1 MRIFFYEPILSSQ
14 QQQKINIKTHNA
26 KTQLIRFN
34 YSDLIGKIHDFY
46 NNFMDLNVN
55 VDLKVLHRRIQ

>member
-1 MRIFFYEPILSSQ
+1 MRIFFYEPIFSQ
-14 QQQKINIKTHNA
+14 EQQQKINIQTLNA

-34 YSDLIGKIHDFY
+34 HSDLIEKIHDFY

-55 VDLKVLHRRIQ
+55 LHRRIQ